1 MIYKT
6 CPDCGANL
14 DPDETCDCAK
24 EKKLPATNET
34 ASLNTHTD
42 NDDDHTVSEYSIS
55 DYPELVKSFD
65 LRDLRQKKELTVKD
79 IIAVLQPEFPGFDK
93 TVNSKAE
100 NPHKYGVT
108 LYYKAIDI
116 ILHKYAPEMLAKEK
130 CRRNGYH
137 KLTAMLSC
145 RVDNDTYNRFKAA
158 IKRAGYETVQA
169 ALTELTI
176 KFIESE
182 ENSK

>member
-14 DPDETCDCAK
+14 DPGETCDCAK

-34 ASLNTHTD
+34 ASIQTQTD
-42 NDDDHTVSEYSIS
+42 NGETVSEYSIA
-55 DYPELVKSFD
+55 DNPELVKSFD

-79 IIAVLQPEFPGFDK
+79 IVAVLQPEFPGFDK

-116 ILHKYAPEMLAKEK
+116 ILRRYAPEVLAKEK
-130 CRRNGYH
+130 RRRNGYH
-137 KLTAMLSC
+137 KLTATLFC
-145 RVDNDTYNRFKAA
+145 RVDTDTYNRFKAA
-158 IKRAGYETVQA
+158 IKSAGYQSVQA
-169 ALTELTI
+169 ALTELTL
-176 KFIESE
+176 KFIETE
-182 ENSK
+182 ENNGE